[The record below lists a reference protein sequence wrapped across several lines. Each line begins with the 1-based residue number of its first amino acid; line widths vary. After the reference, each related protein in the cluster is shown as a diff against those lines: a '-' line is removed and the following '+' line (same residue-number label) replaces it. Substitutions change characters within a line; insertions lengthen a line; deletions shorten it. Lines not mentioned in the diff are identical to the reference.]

1 MEPTVET
8 TVYPST
14 SDVLRALADK
24 LDGQAGSLE
33 RLQVMQAT
41 PYQYVARLHPVGGV
55 DFEGYFV
62 DVPLPGTAG

>member
-1 MEPTVET
+1 MEPTAVT
-8 TVYPST
+8 TAYPST

-24 LDGQAGSLE
+24 LEGEAGPLE

-41 PYQYVARLHPVGGV
+41 PYQYIARLHPVGGV

-62 DVPLPGTAG
+62 DVPLPGVSE